1 MNVAYYDLRRK
12 CFLHYKIV
20 DMNVDDVRSY
30 GIKLAKAYSQK
41 SLRKLMPASCWC
53 AWRDDPTN
61 YIGVFTLDSNAP
73 VLSKK
78 TLDYIELLAT
88 QLSISGNRVS
98 VH

>member
-12 CFLHYKIV
+12 CFLHHKIV
-20 DMNVDDVRSY
+20 DMYAHDARSY
-30 GIKLAKAYSQK
+30 GIKLIKAYSEK

-53 AWRDDPTN
+53 AWRDDTTN
-61 YIGVFTLDSNAP
+61 YIGIFLLDSKVP
-73 VLSKK
+73 ELSKN

-88 QLSISGNRVS
+88 QLSIASKRVS